1 MRNVIGTIVLLA
13 LLGSRAA
20 DAQTMDRSPAPA
32 GPAEQFPASSLAHN
46 TRFVGG
52 APIGH
57 RQPHAA
63 DVPSASASDLER
75 ISSEDAKVDRKL
87 TICRGC

>member
-1 MRNVIGTIVLLA
+1 MRNVISTIALLA

-20 DAQTMDRSPAPA
+20 DAQTMDRSPVPA
-32 GPAEQFPASSLAHN
+32 GPEEQLPTSSLAYN
-46 TRFVGG
+46 TRFIG

-57 RQPHAA
+57 RQPHAS
-63 DVPSASASDLER
+63 DVPSATASDLER